1 MRRLVL
7 AAAVGTA
14 VALIASSS
22 FAQIGIPTKLK
33 AKKVQG
39 NLVPAFYP
47 SGTGPSTGDDDQ
59 DSPALLQDAVPR
71 STCTF
76 DQGKFK
82 LQSGKDASVKMKG
95 VTCGGMAFT
104 GTLCAQSKV
113 LSSIMNTEIDKDGNA
128 TPVTCTTT
136 AGDVAGKMNWSSGN
150 VGTLTCTAGSCEGTL
165 PVVATD
171 PCPNVDKVA
180 EVRHFEVFDGPD
192 LATQMVMGTTLKVC
206 CGPGQKLVGPIAPG
220 APCDTST
227 QDVMAEVGT
236 VTEGTGP

>member
-1 MRRLVL
+1 MRRLVV

-14 VALIASSS
+14 VALMASAS
-22 FAQIGIPTKLK
+22 FAQVGIPSKLK

-47 SGTGPSTGDDDQ
+47 NGTGRSTGDDDQ

-71 STCTF
+71 SNCTF
-76 DQGKFK
+76 DSGKFK
-82 LQSGKDASVKMKG
+82 LQSGKDAAVKIKG
-95 VTCGGMAFT
+95 VRCGGTPFS
-104 GTLCAQSKV
+104 GTLCGQSKV
-113 LSSIMNTEIDKDGNA
+113 LSTIMSAEIDKDGNS
-128 TPVTCTTT
+128 TPVVCTTT
-136 AGDVAGKMNWSSGN
+136 AGNVAGKMNWSSGN
-150 VGTLTCTAGSCEGTL
+150 VGTLTCSAGSCEGTL

-171 PCPNVDKVA
+171 PCPDVDKIA

-192 LATQMVMGTTLKVC
+192 LASQTVMGTAIKVC

-220 APCDTST
+220 PPCDTST

-236 VTEGTGP
+236 VTQGVAP

>member
-1 MRRLVL
+1 MRRLVV
-7 AAAVGTA
+7 AAAMGTA
-14 VALIASSS
+14 LALTASAT
-22 FAQIGIPTKLK
+22 FAQIGIPSKLK

-47 SGTGPSTGDDDQ
+47 SGTGRSTGDDDQ
-59 DSPALLQDAVPR
+59 DSPAILQDAVPR

-76 DQGKFK
+76 TQGKFK
-82 LQSGKDASVKMKG
+82 LQSGKDAAVKMKG
-95 VTCGGMAFT
+95 VTCGGTPFS
-104 GTLCAQSKV
+104 GTLCAHTKV
-113 LSSIMNTEIDKDGNA
+113 LSSIMNNEIDKDGNL

-136 AGDVAGKMNWSSGN
+136 AGDVQGKMNWSSGN
-150 VGTLTCTAGSCEGTL
+150 VGTLTCSAGSCEGTL

-171 PCPNVDKVA
+171 PCPAVDKIA

-206 CGPGQKLVGPIAPG
+206 CGPGQKIVGPIAPG

-227 QDVMAEVGT
+227 QDVMAEMGT
-236 VTEGTGP
+236 VTQGVTP